1 MTGLLQDLRY
11 ALRQLRKSPG
21 FAAVAIVS
29 LALGIGAN
37 TAIFSLLDA
46 MLLRNLPVA
55 APNQLVLFGRGRAL
69 GSMSGMPDKSWDLF
83 SWPLYREFSARNDV
97 FSGVAA
103 IDSIQ
108 FGTHASMSGGT
119 PWLSHVALVSGNFF
133 DVLGVPA
140 AIGRTL
146 TSSDDR
152 TPGSGAVA
160 VASYGWWMREGGSP
174 STLGKSVRIES
185 TNYTIVGVAQRGFNG
200 TTVGESPDFW
210 IPLSM
215 EKEVSPGWN
224 GLNDKDFQSLY
235 LIARRKPG
243 MSVGQ
248 ASAETNTLFR
258 DIIRAEYLGT
268 EPSANELASL
278 RHADIEFTPAAR
290 GLSRLRLQ
298 MTLPL
303 EILMALVAL
312 VLMISCANVAN
323 LLLARGAV
331 RSREIAVR
339 IALGASR
346 SRIIA
351 QLLTESALLAASGAV
366 VGVVLSWRAGALLL
380 HVLSG
385 HGQAVPIDTTPNLK
399 VLLFTLAITA
409 CTTVLFGIVPALRAS
424 GSGQTPAHIEGRGIV
439 SQPLHN
445 RPGRVLM
452 VVQVALSLVLLAGAG
467 LFLHSLLNI
476 TNVNTGF
483 DARNVLLFGLDEY
496 AAGYNPDS
504 RLAGLQ
510 QQIEERVQTL
520 PGVRAASF
528 SMFTF
533 NEGEWSDDVTAQG
546 VPRTPENSQDV
557 LFNVVGNQYF
567 ATFGLPV
574 LAGRTFAR
582 NDNDHA
588 PAVAVINET
597 MAKRFF
603 PGLSPV
609 GHRFGIGDDPSHSG
623 DIEIVGVVKD
633 AKYVTLSEQ
642 PQMAMYFPWTQHL
655 QYFSNFSVRYSG
667 EPGAIIREVRN
678 AIAEVDSHVVVSN
691 VTPLAA
697 QVQDSIGNQKLIA
710 ELSAFF
716 ALSAT
721 VLVCIG
727 IYGLLSYAVARRT
740 REIGVRIALGA
751 ARSSVLW
758 MVLRENLSL
767 ACVGVL
773 IGIPVAFLGGQLVVK
788 LEDPHLLSRVLYA
801 VSPFDLSSVCVGL
814 FLMLVFS
821 TVAGLLP
828 ARRAAR
834 VEPMVALREE

>member
-1 MTGLLQDLRY
+1 MTRVVQDLRY
-11 ALRQLRKSPG
+11 ALRQLHKNPG
-21 FAAVAIVS
+21 FTAVAIAS

-37 TAIFSLLDA
+37 TTIFSLLDA
-46 MLLRNLPVA
+46 ILLRNLPVA
-55 APNQLVLFGRGRAL
+55 APQQLVLFGRGYWA
-69 GSMSGMPDKSWDLF
+69 GSINGMPDKSWQLF
-83 SWPLYREFSARNDV
+83 SWPFYREFSARNHV
-97 FSGVAA
+97 FSGVVAVN
-103 IDSIQ
+103 SIQ
-108 FGTHASMSGGT
+108 FGTHASVRGGP
-119 PWLSHVALVSGNFF
+119 PWLCHISLVSGNFF
-133 DVLGVPA
+133 DVLGVHA
-140 AIGRTL
+140 ALGRTL
-146 TSSDDR
+146 VPDDDR
-152 TPGSGAVA
+152 TAGSGAVA
-160 VASYGWWMREGGSP
+160 VASYGWWMRNGGNS
-174 STLGKSVRIES
+174 SVLGKTVRIET
-185 TNYTIVGVAQRGFNG
+185 TNYTIIGVAQRGFFG
-200 TTVGESPDFW
+200 ATVDESPDFW

-215 EKEVSPGWN
+215 EKEISPGWN

-243 MSVGQ
+243 ISIAQ
-248 ASAETNTLFR
+248 ASAQTNTLFR
-258 DIIRAEYLGT
+258 QIIASEYLGT
-268 EPSANELASL
+268 TPSVNELARLS
-278 RHADIEFTPAAR
+278 HAEVELTPAAR
-290 GLSRLRLQ
+290 GLSQLRLQ

-351 QLLTESALLAASGAV
+351 QLLTESALLAASGAAIG
-366 VGVVLSWRAGALLL
+366 VGLSWRAGALLL
-380 HVLSG
+380 RLASE

-409 CTTVLFGIVPALRAS
+409 FTTLLFGIIPALRTAA
-424 GSGQTPAHIEGRGIV
+424 SGQTPAHIEGRGIV

-452 VVQVALSLVLLAGAG
+452 VAQVALSLVLLAGAS

-483 DARNVLLFGLDEY
+483 DAHNVLVFGLDEY
-496 AAGYNPDS
+496 AAGYNQDS

-520 PGVRAASF
+520 PGIRAASF

-533 NEGEWSDDVTAQG
+533 NEGEWSDKVIAQG
-546 VPRTPENSQDV
+546 VPRTPENGHDV
-557 LFNVVGNQYF
+557 LFNVIGDQYF

-574 LAGRTFAR
+574 LAGRAFNH
-582 NDNDHA
+582 NDSDHA
-588 PAVAVINET
+588 PAVALINET

-603 PGLSPV
+603 PGVSPV
-609 GHRFGIGDDPSHSG
+609 GRRFGIGDDPSHS
-623 DIEIVGVVKD
+623 DDFEIVGVVRD
-633 AKYVTLSEQ
+633 AKYVALSEH
-642 PQMAMYFPWTQHL
+642 PQMAVYFPWTQHL

-667 EPGAIIREVRN
+667 DAGAAIREVRN
-678 AIAEVDSHVVVSN
+678 VIAQIDSHVMVSD

-697 QVQDSIGNQKLIA
+697 QVQDSIGDQQLIA
-710 ELSAFF
+710 QLSAFF
-716 ALSAT
+716 AISAT

-751 ARSSVLW
+751 ARPSVLW
-758 MVLRENLSL
+758 LILRENLRL
-767 ACVGVL
+767 ASTGVL
-773 IGIPVAFLGGQLVVK
+773 IGIPVAFLGGQLVTK

-801 VSPFDLSSVCVGL
+801 VGPFDPFSVAVGL
-814 FLMLVFS
+814 FVMLFAS

-828 ARRAAR
+828 ARRASR